1 VTAYDSALSALRGH
15 LGELEAALALWA
27 SRDDTKA
34 QPEVRQAAKDAMDA
48 VDTALRELH
57 SIRGQLVGEI
67 RASDDATAVR
77 AAELLAR
84 VRQLRQK
91 EGR

>member
-1 VTAYDSALSALRGH
+1 MTAYDCALSALRGH

-27 SRDDTKA
+27 SRDDTNA
-34 QPEVRQAAKDAMDA
+34 QPEVRQAANDAMDA
-48 VDTALRELH
+48 VDAALRELLG
-57 SIRGQLVGEI
+57 IRGQLIGEI
-67 RASDDATAVR
+67 RASDDDAAW

-84 VRQLRQK
+84 VRRLRQK

>member
-1 VTAYDSALSALRGH
+1 MTAYDSALSALRGH
-15 LGELEAALALWA
+15 LGELEVALALWA

-34 QPEVRQAAKDAMDA
+34 QPEVRQAANDAMDA
-48 VDTALRELH
+48 VDAALRELH
-57 SIRGQLVGEI
+57 GIRGQLVGEI
-67 RASDDATAVR
+67 RASDDATAAR
-77 AAELLAR
+77 AAELIVR